1 MKRRTKQKGSRK
13 MPSTAAERRQVFLA
27 CKGKAIFSGPYALY
41 RKSGAI
47 IKRLVKHKTSLRT
60 LFRKFSVGRVCRI
73 AKELLEA
80 GVFESDIKAQL
91 IFPDLLAPSTTE
103 KSENDVL
110 EDETTC
116 AEAKTVKEAESVCER
131 EESETTQSPPIS
143 LSMKVETSVEEETHT
158 TQENTSGLLPAPSA
172 ETELPIPS
180 LHPSYFPY
188 HAQHSI
194 LSQVQ
199 QVLEE
204 GCFDFTKKWLP
215 SELEDNR
222 WDCAAAVELTKWT
235 KLFKKWSPQLADGSL
250 QCSGPEFHAR
260 LAEVSGIRH
269 TAVHRAPITA
279 RAIDTFIVSAMR
291 LTEALR
297 DTLRTSQLENLHL
310 DIQAKIEAMEF
321 SKNAL
326 EGGLRRELETIQR
339 KGEELERK
347 KLELRAK
354 TIANDNEIKVFM
366 GLMVKKSIKRIF
378 RGGTHENSS
387 TGFVTADVKAEGG

>member
-1 MKRRTKQKGSRK
+1 MS
-13 MPSTAAERRQVFLA
+13 STAAERRQVFLA
-27 CKGKAIFSGPYALY
+27 CKGKAIFSGPYASY
-41 RKSGAI
+41 RNTGAI
-47 IKRLVKHKTSLRT
+47 IKRIVKHKTSLRA
-60 LFRKFSVGRVCRI
+60 LFPKFSVGRVCRI
-73 AKELLEA
+73 SKELLEA

-91 IFPDLLAPSTTE
+91 IFPDLLAPSTTKE
-103 KSENDVL
+103 REHNAF
-110 EDETTC
+110 EDEAAHTQ
-116 AEAKTVKEAESVCER
+116 AKTVKEADLVCE
-131 EESETTQSPPIS
+131 EGESEIKQSPSIS
-143 LSMKVETSVEEETHT
+143 LSMKVETSVEEETHAN
-158 TQENTSGLLPAPSA
+158 QENTSVPLPPPSA
-172 ETELPIPS
+172 EPELPIPS

-215 SELEDNR
+215 SELEDNG

-235 KLFKKWSPQLADGSL
+235 KLFKKWSSQLPDGSL

-260 LAEVSGIRH
+260 LAEVAGIRH

-279 RAIDTFIVSAMR
+279 RAVDAFIVSAVR

-297 DTLRTSQLENLHL
+297 DSQRTSQLVNLHL
-310 DIQAKIEAMEF
+310 DIQAKVNAMEF

-326 EGGLRRELETIQR
+326 EGDLRREWEAIQR
-339 KGEELERK
+339 QGEELERK
-347 KLELRAK
+347 KVELRTK
-354 TIANDNEIKVFM
+354 IIANDNEIKVLM
-366 GLMVKKSIKRIF
+366 GLLVKKSIERIF

-387 TGFVTADVKAEGG
+387 TGFVTADEKVEGD